1 MQSDIPKRPEDYIS
15 WRWKKKVFFISTVV
29 TSLHFFLKCVFIFG
43 LSIFELNK
51 TSRNSKILKCHCYTT
66 GKSYIFKGEAFEM
79 VSSKYIP
86 YHQFEFVDSLMEVVT
101 IVIIFVSRQL
111 QLSQIG
117 HHTDEMLLSNT
128 RYIYLF
134 LLLWWINC

>member
-1 MQSDIPKRPEDYIS
+1 
-15 WRWKKKVFFISTVV
+15 
-29 TSLHFFLKCVFIFG
+29 
-43 LSIFELNK
+43 
-51 TSRNSKILKCHCYTT
+51 
-66 GKSYIFKGEAFEM
+66 M
-79 VSSKYIP
+79 VSSKYSP
-86 YHQFEFVDSLMEVVT
+86 YRQFEFVDSLMEVVT